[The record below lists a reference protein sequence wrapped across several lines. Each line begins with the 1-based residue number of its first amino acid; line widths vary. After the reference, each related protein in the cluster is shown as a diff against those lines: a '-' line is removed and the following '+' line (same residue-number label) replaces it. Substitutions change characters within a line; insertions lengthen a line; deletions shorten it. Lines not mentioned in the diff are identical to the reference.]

1 MYFCVILPHYM
12 KKLITLLLLIF
23 IAKINAQ
30 IYSGEIFLKD
40 NSILYLNQV
49 YVTNLN
55 SQKTVLTDYNGDF
68 NIQANPGDIIRF
80 TSIVTERKDV
90 KLTPQMFGIKSLV
103 ELKIAYKEIQEIVIN
118 KFKPTGNL
126 RYDVNAL
133 KKDDKAYA
141 LKKVIGLPEP
151 QGDGT
156 PPELPV
162 AGLRDGGLTFSLES
176 IYDILSGER
185 KKKQRYVA
193 YEQMNSSVT
202 QIRNYLGKDYFLR
215 FKIPENLID
224 NFLQFVYTSENI
236 QPYISSGN
244 FEAVKIPIE
253 KYLPIYQRRLR
264 NSHLQDVIK

>member
-1 MYFCVILPHYM
+1 M
-12 KKLITLLLLIF
+12 KKLITLLLLVF
-23 IAKINAQ
+23 LAKINAQ
-30 IYSGEIFLKD
+30 IYSGEVFLRD

-55 SQKTVLTDYNGDF
+55 TQRTVLTDYNGDF

-80 TSIVTERKDV
+80 TSIVTERKDIQ
-90 KLTPQMFGIKSLV
+90 LTPQMFGPKSLI
-103 ELKIAYKEIQEIVIN
+103 ELKIAYHDIQEVVISR
-118 KFKPTGNL
+118 FKPTGNL
-126 RYDVNAL
+126 RYDVNAIA
-133 KKDDKAYA
+133 KKDKALE

-151 QGDGT
+151 KGDGN
-156 PPELPV
+156 PPQLPV

-193 YEQMNSSVT
+193 YENMNNSVT
-202 QIRNYLGKDYFLR
+202 QIKNYLGKDYFVK

-224 NFLQFVYTSENI
+224 NFLQFVYSSENI
-236 QPYISSGN
+236 QPYIQAGN

-264 NSHLQDVIK
+264 NSHLQDIIK